1 MIQYPGICGSRLPLP
16 VGNPATAQQPAR
28 RAIVNVELQRCIK
41 GIWSRARIRVSSI
54 VARLRRREA
63 GRDPWFRGGPR
74 SWIRGMLLL
83 SSWRI
88 KNWRLW
94 AYPRNKG
101 WEPSVIMYWTY
112 IICIRRTT
120 NKPMEPRSVMSLRQK
135 DAPQTKGKRRLEVN
149 TQRLLNPWCD
159 TVLMLIFNSQHLNV
173 NGLVR
178 NDGKSWFL
186 SKIYCKLR

>member
-1 MIQYPGICGSRLPLP
+1 MYQGNLKSCANTCIINCGKTSSTGSWSGSLIPRWAAL
-16 VGNPATAQQPAR
+16 VDTGNVIAFVLTHK
-28 RAIVNVELQRCIK
+28 EC
-41 GIWSRARIRVSSI
+41 
-54 VARLRRREA
+54 
-63 GRDPWFRGGPR
+63 
-74 SWIRGMLLL
+74 
-83 SSWRI
+83 
-88 KNWRLW
+88 RLW
-94 AYPRNKG
+94 AYPGNKE

-120 NKPMEPRSVMSLRQK
+120 HKPMEPRSVMSLRQK

-159 TVLMLIFNSQHLNV
+159 TVFMLIFNSQHLNV

-186 SKIYCKLR
+186 SKIY